1 VFDAVSEDAKDLI
14 RHMICSRSS
23 RWSAE
28 KIMAHPW
35 MTEESHNK
43 TQVELNVS
51 GIQTFYRGQ
60 KLKKC
65 ARSFIASQLSETEI
79 KGLSTLFL
87 KIDKDGD
94 GLLSYEELM
103 NGLNKYTSNYAELK
117 ELYNQE
123 FEKGDKINYNG
134 NPNFP

>member
-1 VFDAVSEDAKDLI
+1 
-14 RHMICSRSS
+14 MICSRSS

-35 MTEESHNK
+35 MTEESPNK
-43 TQVELNVS
+43 TQIELNVS

-79 KGLSTLFL
+79 NGLSTLFL

-134 NPNFP
+134 NPKFP